1 MVEALGESPSV
12 LQRQIAA
19 LSQFTAVA
27 AVLAGALTLIFAS
40 LSSDVGFLAALTFST
55 GVIVALVPEG
65 LLPTLS
71 VSLAIGGQRMAQRG
85 AAIRRLSAVESV
97 GAVTVICT
105 DKTGTLTE
113 NVLTVAGVIQDK
125 PTAQSRQAILEAAVH
140 CSEAYP
146 DEAGTWVGD
155 SIDVALAEWASAEHL
170 DIGQLRARVKT
181 RAGLPFDARRRLMT
195 VICGSDEEEFE
206 VAKGAPEAVIE
217 LTGSSVPAELMEQ
230 VHAAAGR
237 GERVV
242 MMAVRRGSDW
252 RISGAIRL
260 EDPVRA
266 EVPGAILACQ
276 RAGIRV
282 IMLTGDHPET
292 ARAVARASGLASGGV
307 ITGVGVESMSDVE
320 LLSALREQAIFARI
334 DPEQKLRI
342 ARILK
347 DVGEIVVM
355 TGDGINDAP
364 ALEAA
369 DVGVAMGM
377 RGTEVAK
384 QAADIVLSDDNF
396 ATIVAAI
403 EEGRSIKSNIRKF
416 ASYVFTSNV
425 AELVPFVLYIFL
437 PIPLPLAVIQ
447 VLAIDL
453 GTDLLPALALGAE
466 PASPQTMST
475 PPEPPARPLL
485 TRDLVLK
492 TFAFFGPIEAALGV
506 CAFFAFFVT
515 EGWQPFDS
523 LAALE
528 NLSPEARSLTFVGI
542 VAGQIG
548 CVFAQRDG
556 TLVSRLS
563 LTSNPWIMVGLVFE
577 VVLVFV
583 LVYIT
588 GLNGLFEMERVDL
601 AWMLLLPLGA
611 ALFVALDLVRRTV
624 VSSLLAPRGIRHA
637 RS

>member
-1 MVEALGESPSV
+1 
-12 LQRQIAA
+12 
-19 LSQFTAVA
+19 
-27 AVLAGALTLIFAS
+27 
-40 LSSDVGFLAALTFST
+40 
-55 GVIVALVPEG
+55 
-65 LLPTLS
+65 
-71 VSLAIGGQRMAQRG
+71 
-85 AAIRRLSAVESV
+85 V

-113 NVLTVAGVIQDK
+113 NVLTVAGVILDRQ
-125 PTAQSRQAILEAAVH
+125 TTQTRQAILEAAAY
-140 CSEAYP
+140 CSEAYR

-170 DIGQLRARVKT
+170 DIRELRAQVKT

-195 VICGSDEEEFE
+195 VICASDGEEFE

-217 LTGSSVPAELMEQ
+217 LTRSSVSAELMEQ
-230 VHAAAGR
+230 VHAAAGQ

-242 MMAVRRGSDW
+242 MLALRKGPDW
-252 RISGAIRL
+252 CISGAIRL

-266 EVPGAILACQ
+266 EVPDAIAACQ

-282 IMLTGDHPET
+282 IMLTGDHPQT
-292 ARAVARASGLASGGV
+292 AKAVARAAGLASGAL
-307 ITGVGVESMSDVE
+307 ITGPDVESMSDVE
-320 LLSALREQAIFARI
+320 LLSALREEAIFARI

-342 ARILK
+342 ARVLK
-347 DVGEIVVM
+347 HAGEIVVM

-369 DVGVAMGM
+369 DVGVAMGK

-403 EEGRSIKSNIRKF
+403 EEGRAIKSNIRKF

-466 PASPQTMST
+466 PASPQTMSS

-485 TRDLVLK
+485 TKELVLK
-492 TFAFFGPIEAALGV
+492 TLAFFGPIEAALGIG
-506 CAFFAFFVT
+506 AFFAFFVV
-515 EGWQPFDS
+515 EGWQPFESFVGFDH
-523 LAALE
+523 LAPA
-528 NLSPEARSLTFVGI
+528 ARSLTFVGI

-556 TLVSRLS
+556 SLGSRLS
-563 LTSNPWIMVGLVFE
+563 LTSNPWILFGLLAEIALIFA
-577 VVLVFV
+577 
-583 LVYIT
+583 LVYVP
-588 GLNGLFEMERVDL
+588 GLSRAFKMESVGIS
-601 AWMLLLPLGA
+601 WMLLVPVGA
-611 ALFVALDLVRRTV
+611 GMFIALDLVRRTIL
-624 VSSLLAPRGIRHA
+624 SSLIALKSRRHHA
-637 RS
+637 ATRRLYA

>member
-1 MVEALGESPSV
+1 
-12 LQRQIAA
+12 
-19 LSQFTAVA
+19 
-27 AVLAGALTLIFAS
+27 
-40 LSSDVGFLAALTFST
+40 
-55 GVIVALVPEG
+55 
-65 LLPTLS
+65 
-71 VSLAIGGQRMAQRG
+71 
-85 AAIRRLSAVESV
+85 
-97 GAVTVICT
+97 
-105 DKTGTLTE
+105 
-113 NVLTVAGVIQDK
+113 
-125 PTAQSRQAILEAAVH
+125 
-140 CSEAYP
+140 
-146 DEAGTWVGD
+146 
-155 SIDVALAEWASAEHL
+155 
-170 DIGQLRARVKT
+170 
-181 RAGLPFDARRRLMT
+181 
-195 VICGSDEEEFE
+195 
-206 VAKGAPEAVIE
+206 
-217 LTGSSVPAELMEQ
+217 
-230 VHAAAGR
+230 
-237 GERVV
+237 
-242 MMAVRRGSDW
+242 
-252 RISGAIRL
+252 
-260 EDPVRA
+260 
-266 EVPGAILACQ
+266 
-276 RAGIRV
+276 
-282 IMLTGDHPET
+282 
-292 ARAVARASGLASGGV
+292 
-307 ITGVGVESMSDVE
+307 
-320 LLSALREQAIFARI
+320 
-334 DPEQKLRI
+334 
-342 ARILK
+342 
-347 DVGEIVVM
+347 M